1 VNERL
6 SKRHGLGGRE
16 ADDQLP
22 AQHQALL
29 FGVKAAE
36 ATQVHG
42 HRPPLREAVPKTAD
56 SPNESGWFLSKMVH
70 PAAARL
76 CTPRMAEIRHIQ
88 TSEPFMSAN
97 SAIVEHLNG
106 LEGHLLSRIKGQD
119 HVIPRVSECD
129 SEQRVVER
137 CDHGE
142 QGVGRGQEANYEGCE
157 QMVSEPEP
165 DCGASARRMV
175 VVRIPKMTDLPS
187 AREVALQTDG
197 EHQQQLSQLG

>member
-1 VNERL
+1 MNERL
-6 SKRHGLGGRE
+6 SKRHWLGGRE
-16 ADDQLP
+16 ADNQLP

-88 TSEPFMSAN
+88 TSEPFISAN

-129 SEQRVVER
+129 SEQASGGALRSWRAGCGSRAGSEL
-137 CDHGE
+137 
-142 QGVGRGQEANYEGCE
+142 RGLRANGT
-157 QMVSEPEP
+157 S
-165 DCGASARRMV
+165 
-175 VVRIPKMTDLPS
+175 DLS
-187 AREVALQTDG
+187 SKTRTGLLF
-197 EHQQQLSQLG
+197 LS